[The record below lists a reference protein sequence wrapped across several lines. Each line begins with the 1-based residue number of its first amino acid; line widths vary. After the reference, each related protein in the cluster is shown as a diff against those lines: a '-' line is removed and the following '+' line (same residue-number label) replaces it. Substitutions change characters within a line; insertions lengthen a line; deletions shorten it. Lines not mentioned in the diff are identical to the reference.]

1 MFKPLSDF
9 NVTEISKAETSAST
23 PVSSRLPVILLRK
36 PGHMPSTKYGLT
48 TMTKSSISL
57 LLIPGTFS
65 YTSPLLLFDKEE
77 FLSLELSERS
87 LS

>member
-1 MFKPLSDF
+1 
-9 NVTEISKAETSAST
+9 
-23 PVSSRLPVILLRK
+23 
-36 PGHMPSTKYGLT
+36 MPSTKYGLT